1 MAIAKTILQ
10 YLTEND
16 VPYELL
22 THPHSASS
30 TETAQS
36 AHVSGE
42 VLAKSVL
49 LEDDMGYVMAVIPAV
64 NRVDLGE
71 LHRQL
76 NRRVGLATE
85 PELAGVFE
93 DCELGALPALG
104 QAYGIPTVVDD
115 QLAEQPDIYFDAGD
129 HEHLV
134 HISGEAFANVMGE
147 AHFGRF
153 SHHL

>member
-1 MAIAKTILQ
+1 MAIAQTILQ
-10 YLTEND
+10 YLAENE
-16 VPYELL
+16 VPFDLL

-30 TETAQS
+30 AETAHA

-49 LEDDMGYVMAVIPAV
+49 LGDDLGYVMAVVPAV
-64 NRVDLGE
+64 NRLDLGE

-93 DCELGALPALG
+93 DCELGALPAVG
-104 QAYGIPTVVDD
+104 PAYGVTTVVDD

-134 HISGEAFANVMGE
+134 RISGEHFSMLMSDAQ
-147 AHFGRF
+147 FGRF
-153 SHHL
+153 SHHT

>member
-1 MAIAKTILQ
+1 MAIAQTIHQ
-10 YLTEND
+10 FLTEQEI
-16 VPYELL
+16 PYELL
-22 THPHSASS
+22 AHPHSSSS
-30 TETAQS
+30 TETAHS

-42 VLAKSVL
+42 YLAKSVL
-49 LEDDMGYVMAVIPAV
+49 LEDDYGYVMAVVPAV
-64 NRVDLGE
+64 NRLDLGE

-93 DCELGALPALG
+93 DCELGAIPAVG
-104 QAYGIPTVVDD
+104 QAYGLTTVVDD
-115 QLAEQPDIYFDAGD
+115 QLAEQPDVYFDAGD

-134 HISGEAFANVMGE
+134 HLSGEAFAQIMGE

-153 SHHL
+153 SHHM